1 MTREELAFKY
11 LDKLYRRMKVAI
23 RRNDVQTVREMMNRI
38 ERQVILI
45 QAEGLTKK
53 SKKGRKK
60 YNGYG

>member
-23 RRNDVQTVREMMNRI
+23 RQNDVQTVREMMNRI